1 MTIVS
6 IDSSGAGSAKSRFLD
21 MNALRSAQVGGG
33 SSAQDKKSDGLAESE
48 QKPSFENLLK
58 SLINAHLAVDKEKEV
73 IKADEAVSQVATKRP
88 HLGIND
94 GFNRGGAEASD
105 WGPGRNA

>member
-21 MNALRSAQVGGG
+21 MNALRSAQVAGG
-33 SSAQDKKSDGLAESE
+33 SSAQDKTSDISGESE
-48 QKPSFENLLK
+48 KKPSFESLLN
-58 SLINAHLAVDKEKEV
+58 SLINDHMAVSKETEV
-73 IKADEAVSQVATKRP
+73 IKADEAMTQVATQRP
-88 HLGIND
+88 NLGIND
-94 GFNRGGAEASD
+94 GFNRGGSEASD